1 MLLLVVS
8 ANAQF
13 KWGIKAGANITNMST
28 SGAVLDASNRTG
40 FYVGPTCKF
49 TLPIVGL
56 GLDLSAVYDQ
66 REAKISTDG
75 SNESETVSRKTIAIP
90 LNVRYQIIGLGDL
103 ASIFAYTGPQ
113 VAFNIGDKSL
123 SFKDAK
129 DAAADWTLKSSTFS
143 WNVGL
148 GAFVASHVQ
157 VNANYNI
164 AIGRTSDQK
173 NLQGAATDAIASAA
187 SSIFNASNNNSWQIG
202 VAYFF

>member
-13 KWGIKAGANITNMST
+13 KWGIKAGANITEMST

-113 VAFNIGDKSL
+113 IAFNVGDKKL
-123 SFKDAK
+123 SFD
-129 DAAADWTLKSSTFS
+129 DVTNCTLKSSTFS

-148 GAFVASHVQ
+148 GAFVANHVQ
-157 VNANYNI
+157 INANYNI
-164 AIGRTSDQK
+164 AVGRTSDQENFQDGLNEAVK
-173 NLQGAATDAIASAA
+173 SAV